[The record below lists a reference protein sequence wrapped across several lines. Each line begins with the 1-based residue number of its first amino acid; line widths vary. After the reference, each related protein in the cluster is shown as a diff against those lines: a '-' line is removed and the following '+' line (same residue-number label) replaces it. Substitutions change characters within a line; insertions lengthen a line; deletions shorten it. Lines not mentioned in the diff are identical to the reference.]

1 MDNKTDKKA
10 FIFIGR
16 SGSGKGTQAKLL
28 SDFLKVG
35 GGEGSVLY
43 VQSGY
48 EFRNFVTGVSRTA
61 RLSKQIND
69 QGGLQ
74 PEFLAVYMWVNMLVR
89 EYTGRE
95 HLIFDGTP
103 RRPHEAGVL
112 HSIFGF
118 YGIEKPCVIY
128 INVSADWSKQHL
140 LIRGRHDDNEKDIHA
155 RLEWFE
161 KEVAPTLQ
169 YYKDNPAYSFIE
181 INGEQDI
188 KAVFKDITEKVLQ
201 KK

>member
-1 MDNKTDKKA
+1 MDKTNKKA

-28 SDFLKVG
+28 ADFLKVG
-35 GGEGSVLY
+35 SGEGSVLY

-48 EFRNFVTGVSRTA
+48 EFRNFIMGTTQTA
-61 RLSKQIND
+61 RLSKVIND

-74 PEFLAVYMWVNMLVR
+74 PEFLGVYMWVNMLVKQ
-89 EYTGRE
+89 YTGGE

-118 YGIEKPCVIY
+118 YGIEKPNVVY

-140 LIRGRHDDNEKDIHA
+140 LIRGRRDDNEKDINS
-155 RLEWFE
+155 RLSWFE
-161 KEVAPTLQ
+161 KEVSPTVEF
-169 YYKDNPAYSFIE
+169 YRNNPAYNFIE
-181 INGEQDI
+181 LNGEQDI
-188 KAVFKDITEKVLQ
+188 KAVFKELTEKIMP

>member
-1 MDNKTDKKA
+1 MEKTNKKA

-28 SDFLKVG
+28 SDLLKVG
-35 GGEGSVLY
+35 SGEGSVLY
-43 VQSGY
+43 IQSGY
-48 EFRNFVTGVSRTA
+48 EFRNFVMGTTQTA
-61 RLSKQIND
+61 RLSKGIND
-69 QGGLQ
+69 VGGLQ

-89 EYTGRE
+89 EYTGGE

-112 HSIFGF
+112 HSIFDF
-118 YGIEKPCVIY
+118 YGIEKPNVIY
-128 INVSADWSKQHL
+128 INVSANWAKEHL
-140 LIRGRHDDNEKDIHA
+140 LVRGRHDDNEKDIKS

-161 KEVAPTLQ
+161 KEVEPTIQFYRNDSKYNFL
-169 YYKDNPAYSFIE
+169 E
-181 INGEQDI
+181 INGEQEV
-188 KAVFKDITEKVLQ
+188 KNVFKELSEKILQ